1 MNRMRA
7 VVHRRYGPPDVLH
20 LEDVERPTPTDDQVL
35 VAVHATTVNR
45 TDCGFRKPEPFFVRL
60 FGGLLRPKQ
69 PILGTEF
76 AGEVEVVG
84 AAVTEFAAGAR
95 VFGVNAD
102 VFGAHAE
109 YVCVRQ
115 DAAIATMPA
124 GVTFG
129 EAAAVCDGA
138 ILALTYLRRVDL
150 RAGSRIVV
158 YGASG
163 SIGTAAVQLARYF
176 GAEVTAVCSTKNLDL
191 VRSLGADT
199 VIDYIQEDFT
209 TNGRRYDVV
218 FDAVGKLS
226 FGRCRASL
234 EPEGVYMSTDLGP
247 LSQNPALALWTSRLG
262 HQKVLFPLP
271 KYTKQ
276 DVRFI
281 KERMESGEYR
291 GVIDRRYPLE
301 QIVEATRYVETQQK
315 TGNVVLTVRGGP
327 DHEEAIM
334 KPT

>member
-1 MNRMRA
+1 MNLMRA
-7 VVHRRYGPPDVLH
+7 VVHRRYGPPEVLH

-76 AGEVEVVG
+76 AGEVEAVG
-84 AAVTEFAAGAR
+84 ATVTEFVAGDC

-124 GVTFG
+124 GVTFD

-191 VRSLGADT
+191 VQLARRRHRHRLHPGRLHDERPDVRRRVRRGRQAVIRSVPRLPGP
-199 VIDYIQEDFT
+199 
-209 TNGRRYDVV
+209 
-218 FDAVGKLS
+218 
-226 FGRCRASL
+226 GRCVHVDGPRSAVAEPSARPVDL
-234 EPEGVYMSTDLGP
+234 TLRPPEGAVPAAQVHEAGRALHQGTHGVGASTA
-247 LSQNPALALWTSRLG
+247 Q
-262 HQKVLFPLP
+262 
-271 KYTKQ
+271 
-276 DVRFI
+276 
-281 KERMESGEYR
+281 
-291 GVIDRRYPLE
+291 
-301 QIVEATRYVETQQK
+301 
-315 TGNVVLTVRGGP
+315 
-327 DHEEAIM
+327 
-334 KPT
+334 